1 MRTRF
6 VDIDDRMEDLA
17 DRLRGDPELGAEF
30 LARYELSWLYHEN
43 ALEGVVYTGQEL
55 ATALQNAPLADATF
69 VGALHEI
76 RNHKIAIDLVR
87 EEARAKKLR
96 VNLTLVRKLYDQ
108 LGAGIEGRSV
118 PEFRKD
124 MPLHRAYFHEIAQ
137 PARIPALLQKVLDAC
152 DSADFRNAHPIQRA
166 SKLHHGF
173 MQVFP
178 YTENSG
184 RVARL
189 LANLVLLQAGN
200 QLPVIIHAT
209 DRQRYYESLRLP
221 ETVLRDLTME
231 ALDNA
236 LNQGEKF
243 FQSTDGARR
252 RARAVAG
259 NARAAR

>member
-6 VDIDDRMEDLA
+6 VDIDDRMDDLA
-17 DRLRGDPELGAEF
+17 DRMRADPDLGDDF
-30 LARYELSWLYHEN
+30 LTRYELSWLYHEN

-87 EEARAKKLR
+87 EEAKAKKLR
-96 VNLTLVRKLYDQ
+96 VNLTLVRKLYET
-108 LGAGIEGRSV
+108 LGAGIEGRSEA
-118 PEFRKD
+118 EFRKD

-137 PARIPALLQKVLDAC
+137 PPRIPALLQKVLDAC
-152 DSADFRNAHPIQRA
+152 DSADFRNAHPIQRSA
-166 SKLHHGF
+166 KLHHGF

-189 LANLVLLQAGN
+189 LANLVLLQAGYRV
-200 QLPVIIHAT
+200 PCIIHAT

-221 ETVLRDLTME
+221 ETILRDLTIE

-243 FQSTDGARR
+243 FRETPARSKK
-252 RARAVAG
+252 
-259 NARAAR
+259 AARTPA

>member
-17 DRLRGDPELGAEF
+17 DRMRADPELGEDF

-55 ATALQNAPLADATF
+55 ATALVNAPLADATF
-69 VGALHEI
+69 VGTLQDI

-87 EEARAKKLR
+87 EEARSKKLR
-96 VNLTLVRKLYDQ
+96 VNLTLVRRLYET
-108 LGAGIEGRSV
+108 LGAGVEGRSGAD
-118 PEFRKD
+118 FRKD

-166 SKLHHGF
+166 ARLHHGF

-178 YTENSG
+178 YTDGSG

-189 LANLVLLQAGN
+189 LANLVLLQAGYR
-200 QLPVIIHAT
+200 LPCIIHAT

-221 ETVLRDLTME
+221 EATLRDLTVE

-243 FQSTDGARR
+243 FRETPS
-252 RARAVAG
+252 RARK
-259 NARAAR
+259 AAR

>member
-6 VDIDDRMEDLA
+6 VDIDDRMDDLA
-17 DRLRGDPELGAEF
+17 DRLRADPDQGEDF

-55 ATALQNAPLADATF
+55 ATALQNAPIADVTF

-87 EEARAKKLR
+87 EEAKAKKLR
-96 VNLTLVRKLYDQ
+96 VNLTLVRKLYET
-108 LGAGIEGRSV
+108 LCAGLEGRSV
-118 PEFRKD
+118 AEFRKD

-152 DSADFRNAHPIQRA
+152 DSADFRNAHPVQRA
-166 SKLHHGF
+166 AKLHHGF

-178 YTENSG
+178 FTENSG

-189 LANLVLLQAGN
+189 LANLVLLQAGYK
-200 QLPVIIHAT
+200 LPVIVHAT

-221 ETVLRDLTME
+221 EATLRDLTVE

-236 LNQGEKF
+236 LAQGEKF
-243 FQSTDGARR
+243 FTDVPARTKK
-252 RARAVAG
+252 
-259 NARAAR
+259 AAR

>member
-1 MRTRF
+1 MRIRF

-17 DRLRGDPELGAEF
+17 DRMRADPDLAQEF
-30 LARYELSWLYHEN
+30 LRRYELSWLYHEN

-55 ATALQNAPLADATF
+55 AAALENPTLTDAAFVNAF
-69 VGALHEI
+69 QEI
-76 RNHKIAIDLVR
+76 RNHKRAVDLVR

-96 VNLTLVRKLYDQ
+96 VNLTLVRKLYET
-108 LGAGIEGRSV
+108 LGAGIEGRAV

-137 PARIPALLQKVLDAC
+137 PAKIPVLLQKLVDAC
-152 DSADFRNAHPIQRA
+152 ESADFRNAHPIQRA
-166 SKLHHGF
+166 AKLHHGF

-189 LANLVLLQAGN
+189 LANLVLLQSGYKV
-200 QLPVIIHAT
+200 PCIIHAT

-221 ETVLRDLTME
+221 EATLRDLTME

-236 LNQGEKF
+236 LEQAEKLF
-243 FQSTDGARR
+243 RESPGR
-252 RARAVAG
+252 G
-259 NARAAR
+259 KKAAR